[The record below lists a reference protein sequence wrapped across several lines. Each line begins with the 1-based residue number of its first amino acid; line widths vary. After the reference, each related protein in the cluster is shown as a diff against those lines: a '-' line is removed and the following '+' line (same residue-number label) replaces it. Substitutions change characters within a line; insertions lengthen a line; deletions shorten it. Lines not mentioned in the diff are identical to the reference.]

1 MREGSFFFDRY
12 SSPGRPIDAPGAPI
26 VTLGASS
33 LLVISKAKN
42 NWNSPLSGF
51 HAESKGGNSNM
62 AWDASAILVADPDQP
77 GELDL
82 RVLVDPDFPLP
93 LAIVECAAGLDVAIG
108 INKVKSDF
116 PDLKCYELR
125 FVGKC
130 IDLSELDMR
139 MSEWQV
145 KHRVANKSERD
156 LHRKRQ
162 LQRSRR

>member
-1 MREGSFFFDRY
+1 
-12 SSPGRPIDAPGAPI
+12 
-26 VTLGASS
+26 
-33 LLVISKAKN
+33 
-42 NWNSPLSGF
+42 
-51 HAESKGGNSNM
+51 M

-82 RVLVDPDFPLP
+82 RLLVDPDFPLP

-116 PDLKCYELR
+116 PNLKCYELR

-139 MSEWQV
+139 MSEWQM
-145 KHRVANKSERD
+145 KHRVVNKSEQD
-156 LHRKRQ
+156 LRRERQ
-162 LQRSRR
+162 VSG